1 MQATTKFLTQMEI
14 GAKTDLIVPVVT
26 VPGAISGETVWD
38 YLETVA
44 PLVGVREGGV

>member
-26 VPGAISGETVWD
+26 VARAVSCETVWD
-38 YLETVA
+38 DLETVA